1 MPNVSRSSS
10 GRPAHGP
17 LLVPVAELRRRVG
30 NVDEV
35 EGAVA
40 LDGAEVLGTRLADGA
55 EATVALRLEALSDA
69 VVITGEAEAPW
80 EGECRRCLE
89 PVSGMAIGDID
100 EVARTMPLDGELA
113 IEDDRIDLTEAVRAA
128 VVLVADGTAV
138 QRRLHGPRPGGLPG
152 HGRGRGRGRRS
163 TSTRPP
169 VGGPLG
175 APPRR
180 VNRAFGPPRC
190 TAGRR
195 DGNVVGWP

>member
-128 VVLVADGTAV
+128 VVLALPMAPLCSDDCMGPDPEAYPVTVEDKADDDE
-138 QRRLHGPRPGGLPG
+138 
-152 HGRGRGRGRRS
+152 
-163 TSTRPP
+163 
-169 VGGPLG
+169 
-175 APPRR
+175 APP
-180 VNRAFGPPRC
+180 PDPRW
-190 TAGRR
+190 AALSELHP
-195 DGNVVGWP
+195 DE

>member
-113 IEDDRIDLTEAVRAA
+113 IEDD
-128 VVLVADGTAV
+128 AV

>member
-1 MPNVSRSSS
+1 MS
-10 GRPAHGP
+10 
-17 LLVPVAELRRRVG
+17 VAELRRRVG

-128 VVLVADGTAV
+128 VVLALPMAPLCSDDCMGPDPEAYPVTVEDKADDDE
-138 QRRLHGPRPGGLPG
+138 
-152 HGRGRGRGRRS
+152 
-163 TSTRPP
+163 
-169 VGGPLG
+169 
-175 APPRR
+175 APP
-180 VNRAFGPPRC
+180 PDPRW
-190 TAGRR
+190 AALSELHP
-195 DGNVVGWP
+195 DE

>member
-10 GRPAHGP
+10 GRPAHGA

-40 LDGAEVLGTRLADGA
+40 LDGADVLGTRLPDGV
-55 EATVALRLEALSDA
+55 EATASLRLEALSDA

-89 PVSGMAIGDID
+89 PVSGMVLGDID
-100 EVARTMPLDGELA
+100 EVARMSPLEGELA

-128 VVLVADGTAV
+128 VVLALPMAPLCSEDCAGPDPDAYPVTVEDEVDEDEPPPPDPRWAALSD
-138 QRRLHGPRPGGLPG
+138 LHP
-152 HGRGRGRGRRS
+152 
-163 TSTRPP
+163 
-169 VGGPLG
+169 
-175 APPRR
+175 
-180 VNRAFGPPRC
+180 
-190 TAGRR
+190 
-195 DGNVVGWP
+195 DE

>member
-113 IEDDRIDLTEAVRAA
+113 IEHDRTGRAEAGRAA
-128 VVLVADGTAV
+128 VVLALPMAPLCSDDCMGPDPEAYPVTVEDKADDDE
-138 QRRLHGPRPGGLPG
+138 
-152 HGRGRGRGRRS
+152 
-163 TSTRPP
+163 
-169 VGGPLG
+169 
-175 APPRR
+175 APP
-180 VNRAFGPPRC
+180 PDPRW
-190 TAGRR
+190 AALSELHP
-195 DGNVVGWP
+195 DE